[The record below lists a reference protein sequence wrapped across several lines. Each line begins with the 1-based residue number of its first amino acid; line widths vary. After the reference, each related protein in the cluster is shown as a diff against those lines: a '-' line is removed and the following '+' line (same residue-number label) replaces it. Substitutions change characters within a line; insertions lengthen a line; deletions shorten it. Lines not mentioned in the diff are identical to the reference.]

1 MITISERQCKSL
13 PGITSLFISFP
24 YHKEIIS
31 IIKTCSA
38 YYYNSETKEWEL
50 PISCLSYLLD
60 NLTFYSDIKLNILD
74 SKKNLA
80 QPKHITLEYKLKPF
94 EHQIEGIE
102 FGINNDCWLL
112 LDAPGLGKTAQI
124 IHIAE
129 ELQAQEGLEHCLII
143 CGLNTLKK
151 NWKEEIQ
158 KHSDLS
164 CKILGERI
172 TKKGNTTYASVKE
185 RAAELKNP
193 IEEFFIITN
202 IETFRSDEVLE
213 AYKKSKNNIGMIV
226 VDEIHKCKS
235 HQSQQGKNLL
245 KLNKAKH
252 RIGATGTLLLN
263 DPLDAFVPLKW
274 IGAEK
279 SNFTNFK
286 NFYCRFSTETKGMIV
301 GFKNIDILKD
311 QIDAYSLRRT
321 KDLLNLPPKII
332 INEYIELNDDQQAFY
347 QLIKDGVKK
356 EIQEVTD
363 KIDVSNMSILSMV
376 TRLRQTTSYPEL
388 LTSENISSAKLDR
401 AVSLAEEII
410 SNGDK
415 IVIFSTFKE
424 PVYKLAEM
432 LNEYNPLVC
441 TGDSSDSEIYENKEK
456 FQNDDRYKV
465 FLGTWQKCGTGI
477 TLTAASYMIFLD
489 TPWTYAVFEQ
499 ACDRIYRIGTNK
511 SVFIYK
517 LICKDTVD
525 EKVDKL
531 LLSKQAISDYVIDD
545 KISPDSIDE
554 LRNYIEELV

>member
-185 RAAELKNP
+185 RAEELKNP

-376 TRLRQTTSYPEL
+376 TRLRQTTSYPEI